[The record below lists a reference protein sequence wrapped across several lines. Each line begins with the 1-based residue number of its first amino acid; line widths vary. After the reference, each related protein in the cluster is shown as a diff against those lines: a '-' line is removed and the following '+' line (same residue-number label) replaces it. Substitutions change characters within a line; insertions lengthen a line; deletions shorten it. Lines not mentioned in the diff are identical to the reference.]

1 MQSQRKK
8 LALMSWFGIT
18 GSLAFRT
25 DQRPGRDLPQP
36 YDIAKVLER
45 LGSRMRWGNIGNDD
59 QRQARR
65 FTGRFASEP
74 YNRPIRATISCKT
87 KA

>member
-45 LGSRMRWGNIGNDD
+45 LGARMRLGIIGNDD
-59 QRQARR
+59 RQARR
-65 FTGRFASEP
+65 FTGGFASEP

>member
-25 DQRPGRDLPQP
+25 DQRLGRDLPQP

-45 LGSRMRWGNIGNDD
+45 LGARMRLGIIGNDD
-59 QRQARR
+59 RQARR